1 MNKIMVQ
8 ANMVRANM
16 VQADMVHA
24 DMVQADKYY
33 NDKLYWKRSLV
44 FNPLHYSVFIVPAIA
59 YPIVIITGK
68 YSLFITLVP
77 LTCSS
82 ILYHHDFKI
91 KNIRNYDIILSW
103 TTTTHQLVYNFL
115 YAKDYLFIYF
125 YLYPA
130 FFYFLAKLF
139 QKYGCFSYS
148 IYMHTYMHFSLIL
161 CIAIT
166 TGIF

>member
-1 MNKIMVQ
+1 MNK
-8 ANMVRANM
+8 NMVRANM
-16 VQADMVHA
+16 GRANMGHA
-24 DMVQADKYY
+24 NMGHANMGHANMDYYDKAT
-33 NDKLYWKRSLV
+33 WRRSLV

-59 YPIVIITGK
+59 YTIVFITGK

-103 TTTTHQLVYNFL
+103 TATSHQLVYNFL

-139 QKYGCFSYS
+139 QKYGCFNYS

-161 CIAIT
+161 CITVT
-166 TGIF
+166 TGMF